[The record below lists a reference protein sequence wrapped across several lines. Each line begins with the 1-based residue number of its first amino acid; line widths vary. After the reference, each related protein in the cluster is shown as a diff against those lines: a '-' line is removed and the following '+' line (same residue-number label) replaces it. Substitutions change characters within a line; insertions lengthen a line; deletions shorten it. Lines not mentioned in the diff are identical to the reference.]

1 MEFSPKTRSCVQ
13 LRSSSTAE
21 APEIESESCNM
32 DTTTVVAVAGQYFAV
47 LADCPEGYYIVKC
60 VSVSG
65 DQFWGQYLEQQSEQN
80 SENVIFKE
88 TNEKDLFDCETI
100 LVEVESVKSLH
111 MSSRLKNVSVTK
123 IELDN
128 ILLKIAQIDNE

>member
-1 MEFSPKTRSCVQ
+1 
-13 LRSSSTAE
+13 
-21 APEIESESCNM
+21 M
-32 DTTTVVAVAGQYFAV
+32 DTTTVVAVAGQYLAV
-47 LADCPEGYYIVKC
+47 LADSPEGYYIVKC

-65 DQFWGQYLEQQSEQN
+65 DQFSGHYLEQQSEQH

-88 TNEKDLFDCETI
+88 TNEKDVFDCETI
-100 LVEVESVKSLH
+100 LVEVESVKSLV

-128 ILLKIAQIDNE
+128 ILLKIAQIDDE

>member
-1 MEFSPKTRSCVQ
+1 M
-13 LRSSSTAE
+13 
-21 APEIESESCNM
+21 
-32 DTTTVVAVAGQYFAV
+32 
-47 LADCPEGYYIVKC
+47 
-60 VSVSG
+60 SG

-80 SENVIFKE
+80 SENVMFKE